1 MRIRVVKP
9 TARRLD
15 RKLKVS
21 AYVRV
26 STDSEEQENSLDNQT
41 QYFTDYIN
49 ANPEWEFGGV
59 YADQGISGYKENRP
73 EFQRMLA
80 DARAGKIDLIIVKSI
95 SRFARNTETTL
106 KATRELKSLGVGVF
120 FQLQNINTLTTS
132 GELLMTIQGA
142 FAQAESEGASQ
153 VGKMVYKRKFS
164 QGVRSHG
171 SDRTYGFAVD
181 ADGELCVNEE
191 EARTVRLMY
200 DLAEQG
206 VWASKIKEHLNME
219 GTPSPESLQWN
230 DSQIARVLRN
240 VMYKGDIILQKTH
253 KDSHRRS
260 RPNMGEEDQWYVTGN
275 HPAIVSPEQ
284 WERVQAA
291 LAERRKHLDTPLPP
305 APAERRSSRTQYPL
319 TNLLYCPYCG
329 EKLIHKWSKGS
340 REYWACKTN
349 LKVSAS
355 ACKGVWLPAAVADA
369 WDITEPVTVVPYK
382 DEHHLNQFTA
392 YPKAEYDASEDCPY
406 RKDE

>member
-9 TARRLD
+9 TAHRLT
-15 RKLKVS
+15 RKLSVC

-26 STDSEEQENSLDNQT
+26 STDSEEQEGSLENQT

-49 ANPEWEFGGV
+49 ANPEWEFVGV
-59 YADQGISGYKENRP
+59 YADQGISGFKENRP

-80 DARAGKIDLIIVKSI
+80 DARVGKIDLIVVKSI

-106 KATRELKSLGVGVF
+106 EATRELKSLGIGVF

-153 VGKMVYKRKFS
+153 VGKMVYQRKF
-164 QGVRSHG
+164 QAGIRAHG
-171 SDRTYGFAVD
+171 SDRTYGFGVD
-181 ADGELCVNEE
+181 EYGELCIEPEQAKVIQ
-191 EARTVRLMY
+191 LIF

-206 VWASKIKEHLNME
+206 VWASKIKEKLNKE
-219 GTPSPESLQWN
+219 NIPSPDGRKWN

-240 VMYKGDIILQKTH
+240 VMYKGDIILQKTF

-260 RPNMGEEDQWYVTGN
+260 KPNRGEADQWYIADD
-275 HPAIVSPEQ
+275 HPPIVDPAQ
-284 WERVQAA
+284 WERVQTV
-291 LAERRKHLDTPLPP
+291 LSERRKHLDTPLPP
-305 APAERRSSRTQYPL
+305 APEKPRSSIARYPL
-319 TNLLYCPYCG
+319 TNMLYCPYCG
-329 EKLIHKWSKGS
+329 NKLIHKWSNGR

-349 LKVSAS
+349 LKVSAA
-355 ACKGVWLPAAVADA
+355 ACKGVWLPAQVADA
-369 WDITEPVTVVPYK
+369 WGVTEPVTAVPYK
-382 DEHHLNQFTA
+382 DEYGMVKFTA
-392 YPKAEYDASEDCPY
+392 YPKAEFDASEDFPY
-406 RKDE
+406 RKEE

>member
-1 MRIRVVKP
+1 MRIRVIKP
-9 TARRLD
+9 NASKLT
-15 RKLKVS
+15 RKLRVC

-26 STDSEEQENSLDNQT
+26 STDSDEQEGSLDNQA

-49 ANPEWEFGGV
+49 ANPEWEFVGV
-59 YADQGISGYKENRP
+59 YADRGISGFKENRP

-80 DARAGKIDLIIVKSI
+80 DARAGNIDLIVVKSI

-106 KATRELKSLGVGVF
+106 NATRELKSLGIGVF

-153 VGKMVYKRKFS
+153 VGKMVYQRKFS
-164 QGVRSHG
+164 QGVRSHA
-171 SDRTYGFAVD
+171 SANTYAFGVD
-181 ADGELCVNEE
+181 EYNELTVVPE
-191 EARTVRLMY
+191 EAKVVKLIF

-206 VWASKIKEHLNME
+206 VWASKIKEKLNSD
-219 GTPSPESLQWN
+219 GIPSPKGSKWT

-240 VMYKGDIILQKTH
+240 VMYKGDIILQKTY
-253 KDSHRRS
+253 KDSHRIS
-260 RPNMGEEDQWYVTGN
+260 KPNKGEADQWYITDD
-275 HPAIVSPEQ
+275 HPAIIDPAQ
-284 WERVQAA
+284 WERVQTVR
-291 LAERRKHLDTPLPP
+291 AERREQLDTPLPP
-305 APAERRSSRTQYPL
+305 APEQRRSSRNQYPL
-319 TNLLYCPYCG
+319 TNMLYCPYCG

-355 ACKGVWLPAAVADA
+355 ACKGVWLPAHIADA
-369 WDITEPVTVVPYK
+369 WGITEPVTVVPGK
-382 DEHHLNQFTA
+382 DEHGMSYFTA
-392 YPKAEYDASEDCPY
+392 YPKEEYDTSEDCPY
-406 RKDE
+406 RKED